1 MKVTS
6 VMGLAVLGLMAGAV
20 GASEMQGQEGKPDF
34 DKLDTDRD
42 GALSA
47 FEVQSDMK
55 LLERFTELD
64 KNGDGKARDPSFEE
78 GIRHSLLQ

>member
-1 MKVTS
+1 MKAMS

-20 GASEMQGQEGKPDF
+20 GASEMQGKEGKSDF

-42 GALSA
+42 GSLSA
-47 FEVQSDMK
+47 FEVQADMK

-64 KNGDGKARDPSFEE
+64 KNGDGKLSKEE
-78 GIRHSLLQ
+78 FAAYKKAQ

>member
-1 MKVTS
+1 MKAMS

-20 GASEMQGQEGKPDF
+20 GASEMQGKEGKADF

-47 FEVQSDMK
+47 FEVQADMK

-64 KNGDGKARDPSFEE
+64 KNGDGKLSKEE
-78 GIRHSLLQ
+78 FAAYKKAQ